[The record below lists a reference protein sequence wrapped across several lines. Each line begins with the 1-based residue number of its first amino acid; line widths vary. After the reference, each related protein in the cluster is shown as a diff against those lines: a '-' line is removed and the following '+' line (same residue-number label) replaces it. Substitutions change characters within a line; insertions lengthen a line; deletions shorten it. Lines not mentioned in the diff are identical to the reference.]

1 MNEPIIGKAKSCIV
15 DNMMK
20 MEGRSSMLLEID
32 IYECSV
38 GSYCK
43 PVGDTGMS
51 AMLGYVW

>member
-51 AMLGYVW
+51 AMLGYV